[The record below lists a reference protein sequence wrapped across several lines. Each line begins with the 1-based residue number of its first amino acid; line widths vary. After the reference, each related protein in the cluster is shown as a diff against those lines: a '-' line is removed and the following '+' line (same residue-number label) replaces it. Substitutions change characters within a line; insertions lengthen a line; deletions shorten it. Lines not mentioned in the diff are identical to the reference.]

1 MPTSKNN
8 RKSLITVNSLNELT
22 DALFEGSLN
31 QRLMRFRSDMAFRG
45 VGDASWDLRT
55 SLMRLGGNYPL
66 LEGPILRSFRKYANR
81 NPVSGDSV
89 WNWLTLAQHHGLPT
103 RLLDWTF
110 SPYVAMHFATCEPEH
125 MEKDSAIWCVDFVK
139 ANHLLPPRLHELL
152 KDHYANGFTVEM
164 LSEVAAELKVFDA
177 LRGQEEFVVFF
188 EPPSLDD
195 RVVNQYALFS
205 VMPNNQGQLHLWL
218 LAHPD
223 CYRKIVIPSSL
234 KWEIR
239 DKLDQANINERTM
252 YPGLDGLSQW
262 LKRHYSPGP
271 KNVAQKTMAARSGR

>member
-1 MPTSKNN
+1 MKTTSENN
-8 RKSLITVNSLNELT
+8 RSTTVRSLNELT
-22 DALFEGSLN
+22 DVLFEGSFREDL
-31 QRLMRFRSDMAFRG
+31 QRFRSDLAFRG

-55 SLMRLGGNYPL
+55 SLMRLGGDYSR
-66 LEGPILRSFRKYANR
+66 LEKPILRSFRKYAHR
-81 NPVSGDSV
+81 NAVAGDSV

-103 RLLDWTF
+103 RLLDWTY
-110 SPYVAMHFATCEPEH
+110 SPYVAMHFATFELEH
-125 MEKDSAIWCVDFVK
+125 MKKDSAIWCVNFVN
-139 ANHLLPPRLHELL
+139 ANHCLPQHLRQLLWNE
-152 KDHYANGFTVEM
+152 YTNAFTVEM
-164 LSEVAAELKVFDA
+164 LGKVAIGLEEFDK
-177 LRGQEEFVVFF
+177 LTQQEQFVVFF

-205 VMPNNQGQLHLWL
+205 MMSSNQARLDSWL
-218 LAHPD
+218 ESHPD
-223 CYRKIVIPSSL
+223 LYHRIIIPSAL

-271 KNVAQKTMAARSGR
+271 KEVTKKMATGKGG